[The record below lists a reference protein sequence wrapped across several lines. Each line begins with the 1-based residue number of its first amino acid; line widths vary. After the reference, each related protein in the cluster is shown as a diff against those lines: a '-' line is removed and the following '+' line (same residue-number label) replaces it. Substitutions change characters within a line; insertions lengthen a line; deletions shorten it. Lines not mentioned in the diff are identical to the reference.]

1 MNRHL
6 TCKMIAA
13 IVMGAFLG
21 IFINYGYAMWGR
33 RGHDAFIAYEEHRFD
48 KYMATPHLSIGII
61 VISIFVASIF
71 FFFYELMT
79 LWAFRILKAPKS
91 VFTEK

>member
-1 MNRHL
+1 
-6 TCKMIAA
+6 MIAA

-48 KYMATPHLSIGII
+48 KYMSTPTYQSG
-61 VISIFVASIF
+61 
-71 FFFYELMT
+71 
-79 LWAFRILKAPKS
+79 
-91 VFTEK
+91 